1 MSSQTPIPVHPARGR
16 ARWWEVAAVFVLG
29 FGLGVALFHQA
40 WAWPSSTQVGSAGDA
55 DEYSWFL
62 SWLPFAIGHGTDPLI
77 SHYVNFPAGVNLMW
91 NTSVLLPS
99 FLMSPVTVVFGA
111 AFSYNVLVTTA
122 PGFCAAFAYMAFRR
136 WTGSRPALGG
146 ALVFGFSPYIV
157 SQSVGHLS
165 QTLIMSAPLMLVLLD
180 RLLVVQSG
188 RAWLDGLLLGL
199 LAWAQL
205 LTGEEVL
212 AMEAVTAAIGLAAL
226 GVIARREARQHLPY
240 AIRGS
245 VVAAGLFV
253 VLSAPF
259 LAVQY
264 LGPYKVQNAH
274 PANRYVTDLLNF
286 VVPTRSAQLAPAAAL
301 RVAAHFT
308 GNGSEHGAYIGLPL
322 VLFVILALV
331 LGRRR
336 TVTRVALS
344 VAGGAALLSMGPT
357 LHVLGHVSHVYLP
370 DFVLQKLPL
379 FRDLLPDR
387 FASMMTLGVGLLVA
401 LGLDELKRLRRPAL
415 AGGWALTGGWALAG
429 AGLVAILPTVHFA
442 ASASPLFSAFYT
454 GFACP
459 SAASGT
465 PAHPPVALVL
475 PVVNELDLRW
485 QAESGFCF
493 VMPSSTGMTGTSR
506 GKGRDH
512 GILFTAGSRSMPEP
526 PVTPAVRHQAALEIQ
541 ALGITEIMV
550 SPQSPAQPLWSYQ
563 DQARLVAWVEWLVGQ
578 APRQSHEIYITYV
591 WDDLPPAPAIAAG
604 EVGRVPGEA

>member
-1 MSSQTPIPVHPARGR
+1 
-16 ARWWEVAAVFVLG
+16 VAAVFVFG

-40 WAWPSSTQVGSAGDA
+40 WAWPSSTLVGSAGDA

-62 SWLPFAIGHGTDPLI
+62 SWMPFAIGHGTDPLI

-122 PGFCAAFAYMAFRR
+122 PALCATFAYMAFRR
-136 WTGSRPALGG
+136 WTDRLPALGG

-157 SQSVGHLS
+157 SQSVGHLA
-165 QTLIMSAPLMLVLLD
+165 QTLIMSAPLILVLLD

-212 AMEAVTAAIGLAAL
+212 AMEAVTAGIGVAVLAAL
-226 GVIARREARQHLPY
+226 GRRQAKRHLAY
-240 AIRGS
+240 AVQGS
-245 VVAAGLFV
+245 VVATGLFV

-259 LAVQY
+259 RAAQY

-286 VVPTRSAQLAPAAAL
+286 VVPTRSTQLAPAPAL

-308 GNGSEHGAYIGLPL
+308 GNGSEHAAYIGLPL
-322 VLFVILALV
+322 ALFAILALV
-331 LGRRR
+331 LARHRR
-336 TVTRVALS
+336 VTWVALA

-401 LGLDELKRLRRPAL
+401 LGLHELRRLKRPAR
-415 AGGWALTGGWALAG
+415 AGDGAVARGRAGTGGWALVAG
-429 AGLVAILPTVHFA
+429 WALAGTGLVAILPTVHFA
-442 ASASPLFSAFYT
+442 ASASPLFSAFYA
-454 GFACP
+454 GSSCP
-459 SAASGT
+459 ATAPGI
-465 PAHPPVALVL
+465 PAGEPPVALVL
-475 PVVNELDLRW
+475 PVANELDLRW

-493 VMPSSTGMTGTSR
+493 AMPSSTGMTGTSR
-506 GKGRDH
+506 VSAKAR
-512 GILFTAGSRSMPEP
+512 GILFTAGSPSVRQPPE
-526 PVTPAVRHQAALEIQ
+526 TAAVRREAALEIE
-541 ALGITEIMV
+541 ALGIQEIV
-550 SPQSPAQPLWSYQ
+550 VTPQSPAQPLWSYR
-563 DQARLVAWVEWLVGQ
+563 DQAQLVAWVEWLVGQ

-591 WDDLPPAPAIAAG
+591 WDDLPPAPAIASG
-604 EVGRVPGEA
+604 HVGKVL